1 LKLAKYFIIFF
12 ILITSAISQDLN
24 FTNDEINWIKKN
36 PVIELGADYKWPPFD
51 FADNHGNHTG
61 LSSEYLKLLSKK
73 SGLKFRVTTG
83 IWAEIIKGMKLKKF
97 DGLTCAVKTD
107 ERLKYLNFTDPYLS
121 IPMVIITTIDNN
133 TIKNISDLK
142 TKLVSVNRGSY
153 IHEWLKTHYPEIK
166 LLLTTSNEASLEAVS
181 LGNADAYV
189 GNQAV
194 ATFIINQYLLNNLK
208 TVTKLKD
215 FSTSVSVAIDKENKI
230 LFNIIQ
236 KTLNNITQNEH
247 QNIKSKWKKVLD
259 SNYNTKSLRLSKEQ
273 ITWINSHPTIQ
284 YTGDPNWLPFEA
296 VNKKNKHI
304 GIAAEYVREIQKR
317 TGIKF
322 EYIPSLTWLDA
333 VKKIKN
339 NNIPMIVETTNSKLA
354 LIYTKPFISNSIVI
368 IMNKNTRYVE
378 DLNSISHKKIAI
390 IKEYGYVEELKKEY
404 RNIEFYEVN
413 NIQDG
418 LSDVSTGRY
427 DALLCTFALGSYT
440 ISEMGLNNV
449 EIVGKTKVSTAVG
462 FGVINEYKPLVQII
476 NIALASIDEEQKHN
490 ILKRWTYQKYVE
502 KIDYTLAWQLAVL
515 FILFI
520 IGSLYWNR
528 KLSIEITKRKV
539 AQEEL
544 FKLNQKLEE
553 ATEIAQ
559 SANRAKSDFLSNMSH
574 EIRTPMNA
582 ILGFA
587 ELLDENIE
595 DKKLKSFIK
604 TIRSSG
610 KALLLLI
617 NDILDLSKIE
627 SGKLEL
633 IKKKVNIKKLFDE
646 TLNIFKLLAEQKGL
660 QLILDIDKNM
670 PSAILIDQ
678 TRLNQILI
686 NLIGNAIKFTE
697 KGSINV
703 SVIVN
708 QVYEHTSKI
717 DLTITVK
724 DSGIG
729 ISQKDINRIFNTFEQ
744 AENQNIKKY
753 GGTGLGLT
761 ISKKLTH
768 LMNGSLEIDSQLG
781 EGSSFEIKLKNID
794 IASLS
799 YEDMQDQSSLD
810 YSSIEFDNAIILVV
824 DDIKENRDLIKESF
838 NNTNIEVIEAD
849 NGKKAINSVKKQKI
863 DLILMD
869 IRMPIMDGYTATRH
883 IKEFNNTPIIALT
896 ASIMQNELK
905 ELNSGL
911 FDGYL
916 RKPVSKSELFEEIS
930 KFLSFKNSTKVVEA
944 KEKIVIANIDNL
956 KNFLK
961 DIDIEIKHMYFEAI
975 KTNDI
980 NLITNFSNLLL
991 EVSSKYNIQ
1000 YMINYSNTL
1009 LDKIDSFEI
1018 DSINVLLNTYEK
1030 KIKNLTSKLNS
1041 V

>member
-1 LKLAKYFIIFF
+1 MKLTKYFIIFF
-12 ILITSAISQDLN
+12 IFITSAISQDLN

-73 SGLKFRVTTG
+73 SGLKFRVSTG

-97 DGLTCAVKTD
+97 DGLACAVKTD

-133 TIKNISDLK
+133 TIKDINDLK
-142 TKLVSVNRGSY
+142 TKLISVNRGSY

-520 IGSLYWNR
+520 LGSLYWNR

-633 IKKKVNIKKLFDE
+633 IKKKVNIKKLFAE

-944 KEKIVIANIDNL
+944 KEKIVIANSDNL

-961 DIDIEIKHMYFEAI
+961 DIDIEIKHIYFEAI

-1018 DSINVLLNTYEK
+1018 DSINALLNTYEK

>member
-1 LKLAKYFIIFF
+1 MKLAKYFIIFF